1 MNKDKTYRPEVQGP
15 KTPGRPMPGRP
26 MPGRPM
32 PGRPMPGVSSLPG
45 KPARPGLPAGMVNKP
60 EFDKEAAKKA
70 ALASM
75 KKNSGK

>member
-1 MNKDKTYRPEVQGP
+1 
-15 KTPGRPMPGRP
+15 
-26 MPGRPM
+26 
-32 PGRPMPGVSSLPG
+32 MPGVSSLPG